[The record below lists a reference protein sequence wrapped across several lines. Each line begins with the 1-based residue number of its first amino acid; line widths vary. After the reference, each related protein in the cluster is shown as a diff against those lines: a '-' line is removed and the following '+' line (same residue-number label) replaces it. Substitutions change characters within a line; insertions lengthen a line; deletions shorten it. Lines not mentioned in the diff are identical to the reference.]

1 MQQKY
6 TMHQFVYV
14 QRDIYRCT
22 NVCLI
27 QSIEVEVNKTCFSDI
42 YIYGDTHVYVYT
54 CKQVLL
60 YTYSFVPL
68 TMNTQKII
76 YPIYN
81 MEYIYIYIYN

>member
-14 QRDIYRCT
+14 QRDIYRNT

-42 YIYGDTHVYVYT
+42 YIYIYLYGDTHVYVYT
-54 CKQVLL
+54 CKQLLL
-60 YTYSFVPL
+60 YIYSFVHL
-68 TMNTQKII
+68 TMNTHIII

-81 MEYIYIYIYN
+81 TEYICI

>member
-14 QRDIYRCT
+14 QRDIYRNT

-42 YIYGDTHVYVYT
+42 YIYIFIWRYT
-54 CKQVLL
+54 C
-60 YTYSFVPL
+60 
-68 TMNTQKII
+68 ICI
-76 YPIYN
+76 Y
-81 MEYIYIYIYN
+81 M